1 MKIDKRIQQAIQ
13 LNIKEIKIKEE
24 VYNNLEEE
32 TKAMLKLNKVK
43 VTFSKN
49 IKELEFKFKQEG
61 TNERIKKRMRK
72 MYKQPKMYC

>member
-13 LNIKEIKIKEE
+13 LSIKEIKIREE

-43 VTFSKN
+43 IVFDEN
-49 IKELEFKFKQEG
+49 VKELEFKFK
-61 TNERIKKRMRK
+61 
-72 MYKQPKMYC
+72 

>member
-13 LNIKEIKIKEE
+13 LSIKEIKIKKE
-24 VYNNLEEE
+24 VYRNLKDE

-49 IKELEFKFKQEG
+49 IKELEFKFK
-61 TNERIKKRMRK
+61 
-72 MYKQPKMYC
+72 